1 MDFVKWYKNKIES
14 NDLNPPEFI
23 WENIQDE
30 LDIHQSWQ
38 VINNHL
44 EHKNSIKRNRVIA
57 IAASLLI
64 FISAGTYW
72 ILKPDAQIHD
82 FQELTTEVNS
92 AEKTILES
100 KDTPAIKIVNINTQS
115 VEEKADKNYLLAIAN
130 EQSLQNDSLKAL
142 VENTD
147 KKEPDNYT
155 IDKKLDQKIVEL
167 KYSNNELRL
176 ASADIV
182 DQQLKSKREAF
193 TKLYIGATGQLANT
207 WLLNEKT
214 YSGMESSS
222 LTSSNASFGSN
233 FGIYMGTNLTKKLD
247 IQLDFNFL
255 AQNNQNYNEYI
266 NWHYVENRMRFNYSQ
281 LAISFRYSFLSKRF
295 VQGEHGINLGGYVA
309 YLNNAYQ
316 TIDGQ
321 ITNLT
326 STYNSFDYGICLSY
340 EYVFP
345 VYKQLGVGTGLRAYY
360 GLKNIF
366 AGDEYIPAYLNETK
380 NASVNLSLSVKY
392 LIK

>member
-1 MDFVKWYKNKIES
+1 MDFVNWYKNKIES
-14 NDLNPPEFI
+14 SDLNPPEI
-23 WENIQDE
+23 VWENIQNE
-30 LDIHQSWQ
+30 LDINQSWQ
-38 VINNHL
+38 IINNHL
-44 EHKNSIKRNRVIA
+44 AYKETVKRNRVLA

-64 FISAGTYW
+64 FISAGAYW
-72 ILKPDAQIHD
+72 MLKTNETIQD
-82 FQELTTEVNS
+82 FQKQAKEVNI
-92 AEKTILES
+92 AEKKILES
-100 KDTPAIKIVNINTQS
+100 GSNPIVEIVAENTKSLKQNVKDTFQKELPIGKVFQQDTIKSGN
-115 VEEKADKNYLLAIAN
+115 KN
-130 EQSLQNDSLKAL
+130 
-142 VENTD
+142 
-147 KKEPDNYT
+147 
-155 IDKKLDQKIVEL
+155 IDKIDHTPYISYAKLDQKEIGL

-176 ASADIV
+176 AKIELADQKV
-182 DQQLKSKREAF
+182 KSDRQAF
-193 TKLYIGATGQLANT
+193 TKLYFGATGQLANT

-233 FGIYMGTNLTKKLD
+233 FGVYMGTNLTKNIDL
-247 IQLDFNFL
+247 QLDFNFL

-266 NWHYVENRMRFNYSQ
+266 NGHYVENQMQFNYSQ
-281 LAISFRYSFLSKRF
+281 LALSFRYYFISKRF

-321 ITNLT
+321 ITNL
-326 STYNSFDYGICLSY
+326 SRNYNSFDYGICLSY

-345 VYKQLGVGTGLRAYY
+345 AYKQLGIGTGFRAYY
-360 GLKNIF
+360 GLQNIY

-380 NASVNLSLSVKY
+380 NASINLSLSLKY